1 MQETD
6 WYVYLAK
13 CADDTLYTGI
23 TNNLERRMK
32 QHNGKLQ
39 GGARYTSGRRPV
51 VLAWYE
57 KVFSRSQA
65 QKRELE
71 IRSLSKAEK
80 IRLSRKV

>member
-1 MQETD
+1 MTETN

-51 VLAWYE
+51 VLVWYE

-65 QKRELE
+65 HKREIE
-71 IRSLSKAEK
+71 IRSLSKDQK
-80 IRLSRKV
+80 TRLTFES